1 MSIEEK
7 IIGIIAQIKHRMNG
21 SVVESMKVEGIEY
34 KENYGVTI
42 PELREIALPFKG
54 DHELALRLFEIDIRE
69 CKIIASIIDD
79 PKKVTGE
86 QIDDW
91 SSNFENIEIVEQL
104 CSNLFYKSDFALTR
118 SIEWCIQDDALY
130 QKAGLLIVGKRA
142 SDQNL
147 TDSIFEPYTG
157 IIENL
162 CETEDEL
169 VKNSALFA
177 LREIAKRSNH
187 LKDKVISTAERM
199 TVSDFEIASWV
210 GNQLLFE
217 LTEE

>member
-1 MSIEEK
+1 MEAVVAE
-7 IIGIIAQIKHRMNG
+7 IKHRMNG
-21 SVVESMKVEGIEY
+21 NVVDSMREEGIVY
-34 KENYGVTI
+34 KESYGVTI
-42 PELREIALPFKG
+42 PQLREIALPYNG
-54 DHELALRLFEIDIRE
+54 DHELALRLFQEDIRE
-69 CKIIASIIDD
+69 CKIIASMIDD
-79 PKKVTGE
+79 PSKVTGE

-91 SSNFENIEIVEQL
+91 SNDFDNIELVEQL

-118 SIEWCIQDDALY
+118 SIEWCIQDDTLY
-130 QKAGLLIVGKRA
+130 QKAGLLIIGKRA
-142 SDQNL
+142 SDPKL
-147 TDSIFEPYTG
+147 KDSIFEPYTG

-162 CETEDEL
+162 CETEEEL

-177 LREIAKRSNH
+177 LREIAKRSEY
-187 LKDKVISTAERM
+187 LRTRVISAAERM